1 MKTIALLILVA
12 VLTCGVGCAKS
23 DWIQQTLVTADVT
36 GVWIGSVARG
46 NYLSSEVRLELEQQ
60 GPKVTGYLRVN
71 PPHIQYRFVDGPVEG
86 TVTGDVFTFRQTN
99 GILLGETTVNGD
111 EMRVIMTAGTRVQNS
126 LAAHQFIVPSPNL
139 ATVTPRRRWEV

>member
-1 MKTIALLILVA
+1 MKTSPIVLILMVS
-12 VLTCGVGCAKS
+12 VVVSVGCAKP
-23 DWIQQTLVTADVT
+23 DWIQDTLVTVDVT

-71 PPHIQYRFVDGPVEG
+71 PPHIEYGFVDGPVEG
-86 TVTGDVFTFRQTN
+86 TGTGDEFTFRQTN

-111 EMRVIMTAGTRVQNS
+111 EMRVNMTAGTRVQTVLRRTS
-126 LAAHQFIVPSPNL
+126 SSSPRP
-139 ATVTPRRRWEV
+139 TSQP